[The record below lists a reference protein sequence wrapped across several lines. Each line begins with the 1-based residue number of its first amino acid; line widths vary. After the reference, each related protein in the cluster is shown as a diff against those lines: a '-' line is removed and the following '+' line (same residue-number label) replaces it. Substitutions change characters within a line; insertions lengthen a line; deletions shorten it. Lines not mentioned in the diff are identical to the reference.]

1 MAIGSSRFDAGTW
14 AQEPRFACWPEAG
27 EQDRPQV
34 PPLVTCAAE
43 AHAASRACGRL
54 VCALAEA
61 AGLSLTRER
70 AGRACGTCRVR
81 PSEVVVPNC
90 SKIRSAGFPRAVA
103 PQTRAPGVFPKA
115 APSGHPG
122 VCRRHMGGLA
132 FCVRLYDPCST
143 LPPPTPL
150 PARGRAGSLESKERR
165 TDEAGRA
172 GQLGRG
178 RPHGARGLGFT
189 LRAEGWRP
197 QVSGRVRHDL
207 VEARSRQRERRAE
220 AGGPGRRLLR
230 WMETDRWTSPGCV
243 WAAPQ
248 DGEWS
253 ESRGGGAEGEAP
265 RQQGASG
272 ASARCRPGAP
282 EG

>member
-14 AQEPRFACWPEAG
+14 AREPRFACWPEAG
-27 EQDRPQV
+27 EQDRPRV

-103 PQTRAPGVFPKA
+103 PQTRAPGVFPEA

-178 RPHGARGLGFT
+178 RAAWGEGLGFHAT
-189 LRAEGWRP
+189 SGGVAAAGLRQSAARP
-197 QVSGRVRHDL
+197 RGSVEPSERAPSG
-207 VEARSRQRERRAE
+207 SR
-220 AGGPGRRLLR
+220 GPG
-230 WMETDRWTSPGCV
+230 S
-243 WAAPQ
+243 
-248 DGEWS
+248 
-253 ESRGGGAEGEAP
+253 EAP
-265 RQQGASG
+265 AMDGDGQVDQ
-272 ASARCRPGAP
+272 PGMCLGSPAGRRM
-282 EG
+282 E